1 MISTTATTP
10 NPLTSCCLTFG
21 NDPPNGT
28 AHEHAPAPLDVLDL
42 RRVVP
47 FLDVR
52 APPVRALA
60 AGLDGLLVCAFA
72 RDTDVAGEEEVDDG
86 RDLAREEEER
96 GVCPARPSA
105 CASLERCAK

>member
-1 MISTTATTP
+1 MVSTTATTP
-10 NPLTSCCLTFG
+10 NALASRCLTFG

-52 APPVRALA
+52 APPVCAFA
-60 AGLDGLLVCAFA
+60 AGLDGLVICALA
-72 RDTDVAGEEEVDDG
+72 GDADVARKEEVDDRG
-86 RDLAREEEER
+86 DLTGEEEES
-96 GVCPARPSA
+96 GVCM
-105 CASLERCAK
+105 RCRQSRAHNLV